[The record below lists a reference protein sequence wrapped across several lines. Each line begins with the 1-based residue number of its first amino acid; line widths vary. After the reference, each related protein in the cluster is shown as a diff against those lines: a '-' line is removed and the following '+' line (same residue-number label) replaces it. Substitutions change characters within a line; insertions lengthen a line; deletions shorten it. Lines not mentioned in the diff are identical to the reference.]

1 MGNLARIL
9 MLTIGTVLFGSEFAL
24 GKNPLEHPSWFHL
37 LAGYLVFIVALLGMM
52 GVASLLSRIGKTQK
66 TQKTQSA
73 ATSLERGLGEGDQ
86 SYPH

>member
-52 GVASLLSRIGKTQK
+52 GVASLLSRIGKTRK
-66 TQKTQSA
+66 TQTA